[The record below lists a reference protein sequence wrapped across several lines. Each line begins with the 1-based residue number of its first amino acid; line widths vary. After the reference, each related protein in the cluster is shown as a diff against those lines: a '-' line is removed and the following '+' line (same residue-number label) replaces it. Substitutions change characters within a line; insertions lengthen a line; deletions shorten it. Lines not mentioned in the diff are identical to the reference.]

1 MRKNI
6 IGALIASAFAVSGTA
21 HAGLLLDLNGS
32 AFGGGVQ
39 ADALDWAPT
48 SFLARGG
55 ITAITAFNSGAG
67 NGANCGIGGVNCQ
80 FEVLSHAVLT
90 TYTQTGTGLNLSAQA
105 FGQITMVARY
115 TEQVIASS
123 LIGGIFPTASFV
135 STGAGTVEFY
145 YSPVATADSLSGS
158 GFNGGQLI
166 GRLTGFSVG
175 RLGTFTNTDLVPTPL
190 DSSTDGDQFLGQTTV
205 SGTGNQAT
213 LAVGL
218 TSKDLDANFFVT
230 TLTGFTLNYT
240 NISIGLPFESVNPS
254 DCFNDPIAGRAVGTG
269 GYTSTCNT
277 THVNGLYSA
286 QNAADPGYLPI
297 VGAVNGFGVAG
308 VMAGDFVAQTD
319 FNSAVNG
326 VPEPGSLA
334 LTGLALAALGFV
346 ASRRRR
352 A

>member
-32 AFGGGVQ
+32 AFGGGIE

-55 ITAITAFNSGAG
+55 ITAIAAFNSGAG
-67 NGANCGIGGVNCQ
+67 SGANCGVGGVNCL
-80 FEVLSHAVLT
+80 FEVLTHAVLT

-115 TEQVIASS
+115 TEQVIGFSTVGLPSA
-123 LIGGIFPTASFV
+123 TFV
-135 STGAGTVEFY
+135 STGAGSVEFY
-145 YSPVATADSLSGS
+145 YSPSATANSLTGS
-158 GFNGGQLI
+158 GFDGGQLI
-166 GRLTGFSVG
+166 GRLDGFSAG
-175 RLGTFTNTDLVPTPL
+175 RFGSFTNTSLLPSVL
-190 DSSTDGDQFLGQTTV
+190 DGNADGNQYIGQTTV
-205 SGTGNQAT
+205 TGFGSQQT
-213 LAVGL
+213 LDAGL
-218 TSKDLDANFFVT
+218 TGVDLDANFFIT
-230 TLTGFTLNYT
+230 TLTGFSLNYT
-240 NISIGLPFESVNPS
+240 NISIGLPFASVNPS
-254 DCFNDPIAGRAVGTG
+254 DCFNDPIGTRVVGTG
-269 GYTSTCNT
+269 GHTSTCNT

-286 QNAADPGYLPI
+286 QNPLDPGYLPV
-297 VGAVNGFGVAG
+297 VGPQNGFAVVGTTAT
-308 VMAGDFVAQTD
+308 DFVAQTD

-334 LTGLALAALGFV
+334 LTGLALAALGVV